1 MVLTLCDVSYS
12 LAMCNNFGS
21 PVELPV
27 KLPIDLTVIDQ
38 FRAPSCN
45 WCSGNRGIEYRT
57 VPGSVV
63 TAVADGIATFV
74 GSVAGTNYV
83 VMKTLKTIN
92 KNNNLLVT
100 HGRLH
105 SISVKSGAFIAVGQA
120 IATTGESLYIGVR
133 VNGQYVDPR
142 QCAGLGSLGAP
153 RAVLVAG

>member
-1 MVLTLCDVSYS
+1 MVLTLCDVSYG
-12 LAMCNNFGS
+12 LATCNNFGT

-57 VPGSVV
+57 ETGSVV
-63 TAVADGIATFV
+63 LAVASGVASFV
-74 GSVAGTNYV
+74 GNVAGTNYV
-83 VMKTLKTIN
+83 VIKRMETSG
-92 KNNNLLVT
+92 NLLVT

-120 IATTGESLYIGVR
+120 IGTTGESLYIGVR
-133 VNGQYVDPR
+133 VNGQYVDPQ

>member
-1 MVLTLCDVSYS
+1 VL
-12 LAMCNNFGS
+12 
-21 PVELPV
+21 
-27 KLPIDLTVIDQ
+27 
-38 FRAPSCN
+38 
-45 WCSGNRGIEYRT
+45 
-57 VPGSVV
+57 
-63 TAVADGIATFV
+63 AVASGVASFV
-74 GSVAGTNYV
+74 GNVAGTNYV

-120 IATTGESLYIGVR
+120 IGTTGESLYIGVR
-133 VNGQYVDPR
+133 VNGQYVDPQ